1 VEDNKEAGEEI
12 FAANPNPLI
21 SHLFFSPFFSE
32 SEYKKKLLFFPF
44 ALLTHRRYRVRVRVR
59 ACVSKVP
66 QPIASLSAF
75 E

>member
-21 SHLFFSPFFSE
+21 SHLFVFTIFSE
-32 SEYKKKLLFFPF
+32 SESKKKLLFFPLF
-44 ALLTHRRYRVRVRVR
+44 SLQVLRVCVSVR
-59 ACVSKVP
+59 VSKVP